1 MNNTCPSAPANK
13 KEYLTDIG
21 KILVK
26 DYGKKKYYK
35 PEEELEILLGG
46 YLMVYHK
53 ATSFIQKIIT

>member
-1 MNNTCPSAPANK
+1 MSLNCPPAPINK

-35 PEEELEILLGG
+35 PDE
-46 YLMVYHK
+46 VK
-53 ATSFIQKIIT
+53 KSSQKK